1 MADKE
6 KELAAEFLLEEYKE
20 LNNTLHIN
28 EERGEKRL
36 EFFVTISTIVLGA
49 TGFIITKFGEIKDE
63 FKLLLN
69 LVLIFLLAGLII
81 VGIITQKRLKKRNEI
96 TDGLKKDLTRIRNI
110 YKRKIDPDNEILPP
124 DYDAFK
130 NPVHPTKNSRKF
142 TSLFH
147 IAIVINCVMIG
158 TFVAFVSHA
167 VGLEASAIIWLS
179 VATTLFAI
187 MAFSIAFR
195 KKEEDKKDC
204 NRVGALVYKLEN
216 NERLYLLVTSSTDPS
231 CWVLPKGHLNVN
243 EPLAFGA
250 VREVLEEA
258 GVAAFVE
265 EPVGKLFFMH
275 KGKEVIVCYFLMRL
289 VKEVNEST
297 EGRNK
302 LWLPKKEAVEKL
314 SFPELKNFVSRY
326 A

>member
-1 MADKE
+1 M
-6 KELAAEFLLEEYKE
+6 
-20 LNNTLHIN
+20 
-28 EERGEKRL
+28 
-36 EFFVTISTIVLGA
+36 
-49 TGFIITKFGEIKDE
+49 
-63 FKLLLN
+63 
-69 LVLIFLLAGLII
+69 
-81 VGIITQKRLKKRNEI
+81 
-96 TDGLKKDLTRIRNI
+96 
-110 YKRKIDPDNEILPP
+110 
-124 DYDAFK
+124 
-130 NPVHPTKNSRKF
+130 
-142 TSLFH
+142 
-147 IAIVINCVMIG
+147 
-158 TFVAFVSHA
+158 
-167 VGLEASAIIWLS
+167 
-179 VATTLFAI
+179 
-187 MAFSIAFR
+187 
-195 KKEEDKKDC
+195 
-204 NRVGALVYKLEN
+204 
-216 NERLYLLVTSSTDPS
+216 VTSSTDPS
-231 CWVLPKGHLNVN
+231 CWALPKGHLNVN